1 MKEGGREGGEGNTRA
16 YRNEGREGRMREGAK
31 QRRGV
36 ILEAVHLLQTVHSLS
51 TVSVNVVEY
60 LHNHFL
66 QGLYDVCV
74 WGGRRGWGEEEEGE
88 ELEGGEGG
96 RLGY

>member
-1 MKEGGREGGEGNTRA
+1 MKEGGSEGGREGWGAEGNTRA
-16 YRNEGREGRMREGAK
+16 CRNEGREGRMREGAK

-74 WGGRRGWGEEEEGE
+74 WGQVWVGR
-88 ELEGGEGG
+88 GGGG
-96 RLGY
+96 